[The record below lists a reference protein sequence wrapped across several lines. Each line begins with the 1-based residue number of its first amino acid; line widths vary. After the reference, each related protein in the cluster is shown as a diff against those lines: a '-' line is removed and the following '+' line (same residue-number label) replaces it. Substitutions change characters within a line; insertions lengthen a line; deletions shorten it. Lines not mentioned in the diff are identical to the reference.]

1 MCRHLGDA
9 STTLEAMLRPKVVAL
24 PGHIQSVFVQNIL
37 KLYAHIVTQ
46 AERRDDADDV
56 TRVTALLSE
65 KLPMFVASSDLE
77 VQERVSSSSCCK
89 PSAALFTKIHNVRN
103 CILCAGLQ
111 RCAARQVRAASAGEG
126 SVCR

>member
-1 MCRHLGDA
+1 
-9 STTLEAMLRPKVVAL
+9 MLRPKVVAL

-77 VQERVSSSSCCK
+77 VQERVSSCK
-89 PSAALFTKIHNVRN
+89 PCVALFTKIHDVRY

-126 SVCR
+126 SVCG